1 MLVHKLEMLH
11 SHFFSWILFESQ
23 LSFCTTHHYDEITG
37 HVLVTSDLIYYLY
50 LCSKF
55 GIQCINSE
63 LSVVRGI
70 SNMFL

>member
-11 SHFFSWILFESQ
+11 CDFFSWILFESQ

-50 LCSKF
+50 LCSEF
-55 GIQCINSE
+55 GIQWITSE
-63 LSVVRGI
+63 LSVVKVI
-70 SNMFL
+70 SNMF